1 MDRHLYERARQGLTD
16 DDAFRAFL
24 GFVRLS
30 YEKIGVMIKDYRFV
44 SDNEALT
51 QFVRLMS
58 MWDVHDPVIYGDIL
72 WIVPNDEMKQA
83 VQEMSGKTFSP
94 RDFTWWNIRLDLG
107 KTFKPTTADDY
118 PDEFS
123 LVPTELSGPWG
134 RYLPMTAFLV
144 LHHIYV
150 KMTRGGKLKP
160 FPDLDSFPS
169 RKLWIVGRQ
178 PSLN

>member
-51 QFVRLMS
+51 QFV
-58 MWDVHDPVIYGDIL
+58 G
-72 WIVPNDEMKQA
+72 IVPNDEMKQA